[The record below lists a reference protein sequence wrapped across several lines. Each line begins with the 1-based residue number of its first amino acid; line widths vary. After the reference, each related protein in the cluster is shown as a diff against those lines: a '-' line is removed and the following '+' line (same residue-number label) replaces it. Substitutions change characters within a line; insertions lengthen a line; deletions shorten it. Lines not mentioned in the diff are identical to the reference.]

1 MNVRGSM
8 RAHPWR
14 WLAAAL
20 LVLVVVT
27 ALATLLLARALLQP
41 QRFTQLLQSQ
51 LSDAGLTLSVD
62 KPASPTLWPHP
73 AVQLEGFR
81 LGRNSASTPLLAA
94 SEARIVV
101 SWRSLLH
108 RNLAIE
114 RLEIQSPR
122 IDLDQLQALLASLP
136 TSEGAPQLPH
146 IGAGLKITDGVL
158 LQDGQPL
165 LFDFDAATGRLLQGE
180 PFHLSAS
187 ARNGVDNAGSV
198 VLDALPRSGDDGIGL
213 DDIHLDVRINGG
225 PQARLAGTARWRGGR
240 DVSANL
246 QGKLTLPAQASP
258 SSAAGASVTHT
269 GASTPPTPTL
279 SGYALALHIEPARGV
294 SPLTIAFKL
303 DGADQHVDAR
313 IPPIALASWWRD
325 IATAQSG
332 KPLALPPLEGQAQV
346 GEIGYGA
353 LHLRGVR
360 IEAGAKVAPIADDDT
375 PKPAGTAA
383 VPNSGAAH

>member
-62 KPASPTLWPHP
+62 KPASPALWPHP
-73 AVQLEGFR
+73 AVQLEGFQ
-81 LGRNSASTPLLAA
+81 LGRNNASSPLLTAR
-94 SEARIVV
+94 EARIVV
-101 SWRSLLH
+101 SWRTLLR

-146 IGAGLKITDGVL
+146 IGAGLKITDGTL

-165 LFDFDAATGRLLQGE
+165 LFDVDAATGRLLQGE

-213 DDIHLDVRINGG
+213 DDIHLDARINGG
-225 PQARLAGTARWRGGR
+225 PQARLAGAARWRGGR

-246 QGKLTLPAQASP
+246 QGKLTLSAQTSPVTSASATRAGQPA
-258 SSAAGASVTHT
+258 
-269 GASTPPTPTL
+269 PPTPAL
-279 SGYALALHIEPARGV
+279 PEYALTLQVEPASGD

-303 DGADQHVDAR
+303 DGAGQHVDAR

-325 IATAQSG
+325 IATAQPG
-332 KPLALPPLEGQAQV
+332 KPLALPPLEGQVQV

-360 IEAGAKVAPIADDDT
+360 IEAGATVAPIADGDT
-375 PKPAGTAA
+375 PKPAGTTAA
-383 VPNSGAAH
+383 PKSGAAH

>member
-62 KPASPTLWPHP
+62 KPASPALWPHP

-81 LGRNSASTPLLAA
+81 LGRNGASSPLLTA

-101 SWRSLLH
+101 SWRTLLR

-146 IGAGLKITDGVL
+146 IGAGLKITDGTL

-165 LFDFDAATGRLLQGE
+165 LFDVDAATGRLLQGE

-213 DDIHLDVRINGG
+213 DDIHLDARINGG
-225 PQARLAGTARWRGGR
+225 PQARLAGAARWRGGR

-246 QGKLTLPAQASP
+246 QGKLTLSAQASP
-258 SSAAGASVTHT
+258 VT
-269 GASTPPTPTL
+269 GASATRTGQPAPPTPAL
-279 SGYALALHIEPARGV
+279 PEYALTLQVEPASGD

-360 IEAGAKVAPIADDDT
+360 IEAGAQVAPIADGDT
-375 PKPAGTAA
+375 PKSAGTTAA
-383 VPNSGAAH
+383 PKSGAAH

>member
-1 MNVRGSM
+1 M
-8 RAHPWR
+8 RHPWR

-20 LVLVVVT
+20 LVLVAVA

-41 QRFTQLLQSQ
+41 QRFTALLQSQ
-51 LSDAGLTLSVD
+51 LSDAGLMLSVD

-81 LGRNSASTPLLAA
+81 LSRNDVNAPLLTAR
-94 SEARIVV
+94 EARIVV
-101 SWRSLLH
+101 SWHTLLR
-108 RNLAIE
+108 RNFAIE

-136 TSEGAPQLPH
+136 RSESAPQLPH
-146 IGAGLKITDGVL
+146 IGAGLKITDGTL

-165 LFDFDAATGRLLQGE
+165 LFDLDAQTGRLLQDE

-187 ARNGVDNAGSV
+187 ARSGVDNAGSV
-198 VLDALPRSGDDGIGL
+198 VLDALPRRGDDGMRF
-213 DDIHLDVRINGG
+213 DDVHLDARIDDG
-225 PQARLAGTARWRGGR
+225 PRARLAGDADWRGGT
-240 DVSANL
+240 DASANL
-246 QGKLTLPAQASP
+246 QGKLTLPAAASP
-258 SSAAGASVTHT
+258 ATGSSATHLSAPASPV
-269 GASTPPTPTL
+269 AAPSE
-279 SGYALALHIEPARGV
+279 YALALQVEPAHGA

-303 DGADQHVDAR
+303 DGTDEHVDAR

-325 IATAQSG
+325 IAKAQSG

-353 LHLRGVR
+353 LRLQGVR
-360 IEAGAKVAPIADDDT
+360 IEAGAKVAPIADNDT
-375 PKPAGTAA
+375 PKSAGTAA
-383 VPNSGAAH
+383 APQSGAAH